1 MRVTKNIKV
10 RLAALAACA
19 VLATASFA
27 QSEAMSKRV
36 NMTLHN
42 AEFQSAL
49 NILMQQTGLLF
60 IYEASDQE
68 FNRVTCQ
75 LDGVTAEQ
83 ALDYICR
90 AAGAWVE
97 KDDNGVFIIHAGE
110 KPKADVKVEEPIPPV
125 HKPVKV
131 DKIYLKKADPKMVYD
146 YITKLQ
152 VFDPMHGMREM
163 NRFSQE
169 LRSSTASQY
178 RPLEVTNAVP
188 NIAINQPMPLNN
200 NSAADTIPVPDL
212 NDIVLPGATANQ
224 RGGGGGG
231 SFGAGQPG
239 GGGGGG
245 AAFGGGQPGG
255 GGGQNGGG
263 GGGSFTGLQGGQG
276 LVPAGIT
283 QITYDPTD
291 NSIIVQGTDEA
302 IRELEQLIDLFD
314 KAPRQVMIKVE
325 FITTSNSVDTAFG
338 IDWNYQRGNTFAGSR
353 PGTFARANDPIF
365 LNYATGNI
373 STRLRALLTDGWG
386 RVVAAPVIRT
396 LNNQPAFVTASTTTT
411 IWVNQVTNGPS
422 GIIITPQPTPVSIGT
437 SLSVQPRI
445 NGDNT
450 VTVGLAPTI
459 GTFGQLRRGPD
470 GSEVP
475 DQLQQ
480 TISVVARVKS
490 GETIV
495 LGGLTNKQDNYSRSR
510 IPILSD
516 LPIIGQLFQG
526 RNSSKSSSELLI
538 FVTPVILDDDDYG
551 LGG

>member
-1 MRVTKNIKV
+1 MSITKNIKV

-27 QSEAMSKRV
+27 QTEAMAKRV

-49 NILMQQTGLLF
+49 NILTQQTGLLF
-60 IYEASDQE
+60 IYEASDSE
-68 FNRVTCQ
+68 FKKVTCQ
-75 LDGVTAEQ
+75 LEGVTAEQ
-83 ALDYICR
+83 ALDYICS

-97 KDDNGVFIIHAGE
+97 KDDNGVFIIRAGK
-110 KPKADVKVEEPIPPV
+110 KPTNDVKVEDPIPVV
-125 HKPVKV
+125 HKPLKV

-152 VFDPMHGMREM
+152 VYDPVEGIREL

-169 LRSSTASQY
+169 LMQNANSY
-178 RPLEVTNAVP
+178 RPLDVFNAVP
-188 NIAINQPMPLNN
+188 NIAVNQPIPLNN
-200 NSAADTIPVPDL
+200 NTAPEQIGTPQL
-212 NDIVLPGATANQ
+212 NDIIMPGATVNQ
-224 RGGGGGG
+224 RGGGFGGG
-231 SFGAGQPG
+231 GGQPG

-245 AAFGGGQPGG
+245 QLGGGGGQPGG
-255 GGGQNGGG
+255 GGGGGQT
-263 GGGSFTGLQGGQG
+263 GGGSLTGLQGGQG
-276 LVPAGIT
+276 LVPNGIT
-283 QITYDPTD
+283 QVTYDPTD

-325 FITTSNSVDTAFG
+325 FITTSNSLDTALG

-396 LNNQPAFVTASTTTT
+396 LNNQIASVSATTTTT

-422 GIIITPQPTPVSIGT
+422 GIIITPQPTSLPVGT
-437 SLSVQPRI
+437 ALVVRPRI

-450 VTVGLAPTI
+450 ITVGLNPTI

-480 TISVVARVKS
+480 TINVVAQVKS

-495 LGGLTNKQDNYSRSR
+495 LGGLTNKVDNYSRSR

-538 FVTPVILDDDDYG
+538 FVTPVILDEDDYG